1 MFNIEIENRIID
13 FVKKSHLG
21 VTSSEIANYIGLNRM
36 TMIKYLAIIKERAL
50 IDFKQLGMAKLW
62 YVPVNISKE
71 SFLNKAMITIINSI
85 SKEESKSLLEKSG
98 IDLGEEF
105 NLMYKNFYNVQELA
119 FDQLCNA
126 YSEIGKKLG
135 GNFKVILQPDRISI
149 EIVKH
154 PFEGNAKS
162 MDIVLAAVFAKM
174 ASLNLNYDKTVITE
188 PKDNGN
194 TIIEIYLKKE
204 EK

>member
-1 MFNIEIENRIID
+1 MLNLEIQDRIID
-13 FVKKSHLG
+13 FIKKSPLG
-21 VTSSEIANYIGLNRM
+21 VTSSEIANYIGFNRM
-36 TMIKYLAIIKERAL
+36 TITKYLAIIKTKAL

-71 SFLNKAMITIINSI
+71 SFLNKAMIIIINNI
-85 SKEESKSLLEKSG
+85 SREESKSLLEKSG

-105 NLMYKNFYNVQELA
+105 NSMYRSFYNVKELA
-119 FDQLCNA
+119 FDQICNA

-135 GNFKVILQPDRISI
+135 GNFKVILQLDRISI

-154 PFEGNAKS
+154 PFEVSAKS

-188 PKDNGN
+188 PKDSGN

-204 EK
+204 I